1 MKHFFTSRVRV
12 VMVVAVLLA
21 VLLTVSGS
29 LFGIDLPGMLVKS
42 VLTPLRTGMGK
53 LTDQAERYYSYMFKY
68 EALQAENEQLKAQ
81 IAQMEDS
88 TRKLNSATQE
98 NQRLRDLLALQKD
111 HEDYVWVDG
120 YVIARPSDEFT
131 STLTINRG
139 QNAGIEVGM
148 CAIDEHGAVVGL
160 VIEAGPNYAVVKT
173 VLDSSLEI
181 AATIAGSDYNGM
193 VKGGYSSGQQ
203 GLLRMEYLPSDS
215 VIRNNDQVVT
225 TGSTMYPRELILGYI
240 IDADFSNTG
249 VAKFAVLE
257 PAADIDTIKQV
268 FIITDY
274 NVGD

>member
-12 VMVVAVLLA
+12 VLVVAVLLA
-21 VLLTVSGS
+21 VLLTVAKS
-29 LFGIDLPGMLVKS
+29 LLGIDLLGLAAQS
-42 VLTPLRTGMGK
+42 VLTPLRTGVSK
-53 LTDQAERYYSYMFKY
+53 LTGQAERYYSYMFKY
-68 EALQAENEQLKAQ
+68 EALEAENEQLKAQ
-81 IAQMEDS
+81 LAQLEDN
-88 TRKLNSATQE
+88 TRKVDSVTRE
-98 NQRLRDLLALQKD
+98 NERLRDLLNLQKD
-111 HEDYVWVDG
+111 HEDYCLVDG
-120 YVIARPSDEFT
+120 YVIARPSDEFS

-148 CAIDEHGAVVGL
+148 CAVTENGAVVGL
-160 VIEAGPNYAVVKT
+160 VVEAGPNYAVVKT

-181 AATIAGSDYNGM
+181 AATIAASDYNGM

-203 GLLRMEYLPSDS
+203 GLLRMEYLPSNS

-240 IDADFSNTG
+240 IDADFSDTG
-249 VAKFAVLE
+249 VAKYAVLK

-274 NVGD
+274 NVG

>member
-21 VLLTVSGS
+21 VLLTVSKS
-29 LFGIDLPGMLVKS
+29 ILGIDLPGTLVKS
-42 VLTPLRTGMGK
+42 VLTPLRTGVGK
-53 LTDQAERYYSYMFKY
+53 LTAQAERYYSYMFNY
-68 EALQAENEQLKAQ
+68 EALEAENEQLKAQ
-81 IAQMEDS
+81 IAQMEDNARKVDS
-88 TRKLNSATQE
+88 VTRE
-98 NQRLRDLLALQKD
+98 NQRLRDLLNLKKD
-111 HEDYVWVDG
+111 HEDYVLVDG

-139 QNAGIEVGM
+139 ENAGIQVGM
-148 CAIDEHGAVVGL
+148 CAITEHGAVVGL
-160 VIEAGPNYAVVKT
+160 VVEAGPNYAIIKT

-193 VKGGYSSGQQ
+193 VKGGYSSGQY

-225 TGSTMYPRELILGYI
+225 TGSTLYPRELILGYV

-249 VAKFAVLE
+249 VAKFAVLQ

-274 NVGD
+274 NVG

>member
-21 VLLTVSGS
+21 VLLTVSKS
-29 LFGIDLPGMLVKS
+29 ILGIDLPGTLVKS
-42 VLTPLRTGMGK
+42 VLTPLRTGVGK
-53 LTDQAERYYSYMFKY
+53 LTGQAERYYSYMFKY
-68 EALQAENEQLKAQ
+68 EALEAENEQLKAQ
-81 IAQMEDS
+81 IAQMEDNS
-88 TRKLNSATQE
+88 RKLDSYSRE
-98 NQRLRDLLALQKD
+98 NQRLRDLLNLKKD
-111 HEDYVWVDG
+111 HDDYVLVDG

-139 QNAGIEVGM
+139 ENAGIRVGM
-148 CAIDEHGAVVGL
+148 CAITEHGAVVGL
-160 VIEAGPNYAVVKT
+160 VVETGPNYAVVKT

-193 VKGGYSSGQQ
+193 VKGGYSSGQY

-225 TGSTMYPRELILGYI
+225 TGSTLYPRELILGHV
-240 IDADFSNTG
+240 IDADFSDTG
-249 VAKFAVLE
+249 VAKFAVLQ

-274 NVGD
+274 NVG

>member
-21 VLLTVSGS
+21 VLLTVAKSI
-29 LFGIDLPGMLVKS
+29 LGIDLPGTLVKS
-42 VLTPLRTGMGK
+42 VLTPLRTGVGK
-53 LTDQAERYYSYMFKY
+53 LTGQAERYYSYMFKY
-68 EALQAENEQLKAQ
+68 EALEAENEELKAQ

-88 TRKLNSATQE
+88 TRKLNSVTQE
-98 NQRLRDLLALQKD
+98 NNRLRDLLNLQKD
-111 HEDYVWVDG
+111 HDDYVLVDG

-131 STLTINRG
+131 STLTIDRG
-139 QNAGIEVGM
+139 ENAGIQVGM
-148 CAIDEHGAVVGL
+148 CAITEHGAVVGL
-160 VIEAGPNYAVVKT
+160 VVEAGPNYAVIKT

-193 VKGGYSSGQQ
+193 VKGGYSSGQY

-225 TGSTMYPRELILGYI
+225 TGSTLYPRELILGHV
-240 IDADFSNTG
+240 IDADFSDTG
-249 VAKFAVLE
+249 VAKFAVLQ
-257 PAADIDTIKQV
+257 PAADIDTLKQV

-274 NVGD
+274 NVG

>member
-21 VLLTVSGS
+21 VLLTVAKS
-29 LFGIDLPGMLVKS
+29 LLGIDLLGMAAQS
-42 VLTPLRTGMGK
+42 VLTPLRTGVSK
-53 LTDQAERYYSYMFKY
+53 LTGQAERYYSYMFKY
-68 EALQAENEQLKAQ
+68 EALEAENEQLKAQ
-81 IAQMEDS
+81 LAQLEDN
-88 TRKLNSATQE
+88 TRKVDSVTRE
-98 NQRLRDLLALQKD
+98 NERLRDLLNLQKD
-111 HEDYVWVDG
+111 HEDYRWVDG
-120 YVIARPSDEFT
+120 YVIARPSDEFS

-148 CAIDEHGAVVGL
+148 CAITEYGAVVGL
-160 VIEAGPNYAVVKT
+160 VVEAGPNYAVIKT

-181 AATIAGSDYNGM
+181 AATIASSDYNGM

-203 GLLRMEYLPSDS
+203 GLLRMDYLPSNS

-240 IDADFSNTG
+240 IDADFSDTG
-249 VAKFAVLE
+249 VAKYAVLE

-274 NVGD
+274 NVG

>member
-21 VLLTVSGS
+21 VLLTVSKS
-29 LFGIDLPGMLVKS
+29 ILGIDLPGTLVKS
-42 VLTPLRTGMGK
+42 VLTPLHTGVGK
-53 LTDQAERYYSYMFKY
+53 LTAQVERYYSYMFKY
-68 EALQAENEQLKAQ
+68 EALEAENEQLKAQ

-88 TRKLNSATQE
+88 TRKLNSVTQE
-98 NQRLRDLLALQKD
+98 NQRLRDLLNLKKD
-111 HEDYVWVDG
+111 HDDYVTVDG

-139 QNAGIEVGM
+139 ENAGIQVGM
-148 CAIDEHGAVVGL
+148 CAITEHGAVVGL
-160 VIEAGPNYAVVKT
+160 VIETGPNYAVVKT

-193 VKGGYSSGQQ
+193 VKGGYSSGQY

-225 TGSTMYPRELILGYI
+225 TGSTLYPRELILGYV

-249 VAKFAVLE
+249 VAKFAVLQ

-274 NVGD
+274 NVG

>member
-1 MKHFFTSRVRV
+1 MRHFFTSRVRV
-12 VMVVAVLLA
+12 VLVVAVLLA
-21 VLLTVSGS
+21 VLLTVSKS
-29 LFGIDLPGMLVKS
+29 IFGIDVPGMVIKG
-42 VLTPLRTGMGK
+42 VVTPLRTGVTK
-53 LTDQAERYYSYMFKY
+53 LTGQAERYYSYMFKY
-68 EALQAENEQLKAQ
+68 EALEAENEQLKAQ
-81 IAQMEDS
+81 LAQLEDN
-88 TRKLNSATQE
+88 TRKVDSVTRE
-98 NQRLRDLLALQKD
+98 NARLRELLNLQKD
-111 HEDYVWVDG
+111 HEDYRWVDG

-148 CAIDEHGAVVGL
+148 CAITEHGAVVGL
-160 VIEAGPNYAVVKT
+160 VIEAGPNYAIVKT

-181 AATIAGSDYNGM
+181 AATIASSDYNGM

-203 GLLRMEYLPSDS
+203 GLLRMEYLPSNS

-249 VAKFAVLE
+249 VAKYAVLE

-268 FIITDY
+268 FVITDY
-274 NVGD
+274 NVG

>member
-12 VMVVAVLLA
+12 VMVVAVLL
-21 VLLTVSGS
+21 TVSKS
-29 LFGIDLPGMLVKS
+29 ILGIDLPGTLVKS
-42 VLTPLRTGMGK
+42 VLTPLRTGVGK
-53 LTDQAERYYSYMFKY
+53 LTAQAERYYSYMFKY
-68 EALQAENEQLKAQ
+68 EALEAENEQLKAQ

-88 TRKLNSATQE
+88 TRKLNSITQE
-98 NQRLRDLLALQKD
+98 NQRLRDLLNLKKD
-111 HEDYVWVDG
+111 HDDYVTVDG

-139 QNAGIEVGM
+139 ENAGIQVGM
-148 CAIDEHGAVVGL
+148 CAITEHGAVVGL
-160 VIEAGPNYAVVKT
+160 VVETGPNYAVVKT

-193 VKGGYSSGQQ
+193 VKGGYSSGQY

-225 TGSTMYPRELILGYI
+225 TGSTLYPRELILGYV
-240 IDADFSNTG
+240 IDADFSDTG

-274 NVGD
+274 NVG

>member
-29 LFGIDLPGMLVKS
+29 LFGVDLPGMLVKS
-42 VLTPLRTGMGK
+42 VLAPLRTGMSK
-53 LTDQAERYYSYMFKY
+53 LTGQAERYYSYMFKY
-68 EALQAENEQLKAQ
+68 EALEAENEQLKAQ
-81 IAQMEDS
+81 IAQYEDN
-88 TRKLNSATQE
+88 TRKVDSVTRE
-98 NQRLRDLLALQKD
+98 NQRLRDLLNLQKD
-111 HEDYVWVDG
+111 HEDYVLVDG
-120 YVIARPSDEFT
+120 YVIARPSDEFV

-139 QNAGIEVGM
+139 QNAGIQVGM
-148 CAIDEHGAVVGL
+148 CAITEHGAVVGL
-160 VIEAGPNYAVVKT
+160 VVESGPNYAVVKT

-181 AATIAGSDYNGM
+181 AATIASSDYNGM
-193 VKGGYSSGQQ
+193 VKGGYSSGQS

-240 IDADFSNTG
+240 IDADFSDTG

-274 NVGD
+274 NVE

>member
-29 LFGIDLPGMLVKS
+29 LFGIDLPGMVVKG
-42 VLTPLRTGMGK
+42 VLTPLRTGMSK
-53 LTDQAERYYSYMFKY
+53 LTGQAERYYSYMFKY
-68 EALQAENEQLKAQ
+68 EALEAENEQLKAQ
-81 IAQMEDS
+81 IAQYEDN
-88 TRKLNSATQE
+88 TRKVDSVTRE
-98 NQRLRDLLALQKD
+98 NQRLRDLLNLQKD
-111 HEDYVWVDG
+111 HEDYVLVDG
-120 YVIARPSDEFT
+120 YVIARPSDDFT

-148 CAIDEHGAVVGL
+148 CAITEHGAVVGL
-160 VIEAGPNYAVVKT
+160 VVEAGPNYAVVKT

-181 AATIAGSDYNGM
+181 AATIASSDYNGM
-193 VKGGYSSGQQ
+193 VKGGYSSGQS

-240 IDADFSNTG
+240 IDADFSDTG

-274 NVGD
+274 NVE

>member
-21 VLLTVSGS
+21 VLLTVSKS
-29 LFGIDLPGMLVKS
+29 ILGIDLPGTLVKS
-42 VLTPLRTGMGK
+42 VLTPLRTGVGK
-53 LTDQAERYYSYMFKY
+53 LTGQAERYYSYMFKY
-68 EALQAENEQLKAQ
+68 ESLEAENEQLKAQ

-88 TRKLNSATQE
+88 TRKLNSVMQE
-98 NQRLRDLLALQKD
+98 NQRLRDLLNLKKD
-111 HEDYVWVDG
+111 HDDYVTVDG

-139 QNAGIEVGM
+139 QNAGIQVGM
-148 CAIDEHGAVVGL
+148 CAITEHGAVVGL
-160 VIEAGPNYAVVKT
+160 VIEAGPNYAVIKT
-173 VLDSSLEI
+173 VLDSSLEV

-193 VKGGYSSGQQ
+193 VKGGYSSGQY

-225 TGSTMYPRELILGYI
+225 TGSTLYPRELILGYV
-240 IDADFSNTG
+240 IDADFSDTG
-249 VAKFAVLE
+249 VAKFAVLQ

-274 NVGD
+274 NVG